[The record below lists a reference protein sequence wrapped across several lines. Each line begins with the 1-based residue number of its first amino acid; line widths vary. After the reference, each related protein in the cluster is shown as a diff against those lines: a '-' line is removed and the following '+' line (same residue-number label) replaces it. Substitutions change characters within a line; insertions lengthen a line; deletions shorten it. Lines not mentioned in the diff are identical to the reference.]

1 MTAEDNIT
9 DMETL
14 SSNLSFLYGKRSDA
28 DMRFKDAPIDVLG
41 LCNSLMDILVQVDDA
56 FVQRQELIKG
66 VFNPVDEQR
75 MLEVYQEIA
84 RKNPQTVPGGCISNA
99 IGALAL
105 LGANSAFCGQVGKDD
120 MGDRYHAH
128 LKNEGVH
135 PLLSRVAGTTG
146 CAITLITPDSQRTFA
161 VHLGVSP
168 LLKDISEEHVK
179 NAKILYLS
187 GYALEPLEL
196 SSTAFKALEY
206 ARKHHVKVALD
217 VADPYLIYRI
227 HKRIL
232 EVIADYVDIC
242 FANETEAQALFGTTP
257 INALNSL
264 SKLCDIAVVKNGVH
278 GSFVKAGGD
287 LYHADIF
294 KVKAIDTTGA
304 GDVYSAGFLYGLL
317 KGYPLDRCARLGA
330 YCASLI
336 VQKIG
341 ARLDVRP
348 QVARIM

>member
-1 MTAEDNIT
+1 
-9 DMETL
+9 
-14 SSNLSFLYGKRSDA
+14 
-28 DMRFKDAPIDVLG
+28 MRFKDAPIDVIG

-56 FVQRQELIKG
+56 TIEQFDLVKG
-66 VFNPVDEQR
+66 IFNPVEQER
-75 MLEVYQEIA
+75 MLEIYQEIA
-84 RKNPQTVPGGCISNA
+84 RKDPQTVPGGCISNA
-99 IGALAL
+99 IGALSL
-105 LGANSAFCGQVGKDD
+105 LGAKTSFCGQVGNDQ
-120 MGDRYHAH
+120 MGDRYHDH
-128 LKNEGVH
+128 LKAEGVH
-135 PLLSRVAGTTG
+135 PLLARAKGQTG

-187 GYALEPLEL
+187 GYALEPPEL
-196 SSTAFKALEY
+196 SNTAFKALEY
-206 ARKHHVKVALD
+206 ARKHGVKVALD

-242 FANETEAQALFGTTP
+242 FANENEAQALFGSSP

-264 SKLCDIAVVKNGVH
+264 SHLCDIAVVKNGVH

-287 LYHADIF
+287 IYHADIF

-304 GDVYSAGFLYGLL
+304 GDVYAAGFLYGLI
-317 KGYPLDRCARLGA
+317 KGYPLDRCARIGA

-341 ARLDVRP
+341 ARLD
-348 QVARIM
+348 ARFNVDNIR